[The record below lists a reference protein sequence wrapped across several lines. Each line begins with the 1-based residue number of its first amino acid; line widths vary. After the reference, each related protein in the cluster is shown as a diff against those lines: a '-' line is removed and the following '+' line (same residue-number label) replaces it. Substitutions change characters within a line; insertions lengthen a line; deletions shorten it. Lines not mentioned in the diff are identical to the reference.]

1 MYEGVS
7 EATAGQLLRVPADE
21 EEKSALTE
29 AKEFLLSELGRFPV
43 LANAVKRSAREADIS
58 ERTLKR
64 AKQAL
69 GVKSVKESDGSWT
82 WSLPSEKAEGGQSSI
97 AGTLGLLAPLA
108 RMPTLKATIP
118 HTYGK
123 KAKRAKWTT
132 GSAASTTILAA

>member
-69 GVKSVKESDGSWT
+69 E
-82 WSLPSEKAEGGQSSI
+82 LPPIGDPLRPA
-97 AGTLGLLAPLA
+97 AGTTL
-108 RMPTLKATIP
+108 PTVAGP
-118 HTYGK
+118 GFSDEPAYGDDH
-123 KAKRAKWTT
+123 
-132 GSAASTTILAA
+132 L